1 MRNAGGGGGG
11 GNADSYMLKK
21 LRDRKFCQKIRKLN
35 ENKEFLEYN
44 FPKLTQKEIE
54 FLVLCLV
61 KKKKK
66 IKSVI
71 FKPFLK
77 YILKL
82 RLLDQ

>member
-1 MRNAGGGGGG
+1 
-11 GNADSYMLKK
+11 MLKK

-61 KKKKK
+61 KKKK

>member
-1 MRNAGGGGGG
+1 MTLAQKPMPQKGWLWDVSCTLGVVGS
-11 GNADSYMLKK
+11 NADSYMLKK

-66 IKSVI
+66 
-71 FKPFLK
+71 LN
-77 YILKL
+77 L
-82 RLLDQ
+82 